1 MVGIMSEE
9 IERTA
14 RAMRRLHGSSTIAEC
29 KAIIARFRKRQDPV
43 GVETW
48 EGILAAVRGIE
59 QERRLIE

>member
-1 MVGIMSEE
+1 MNEE

-14 RAMRRLHGSSTIAEC
+14 RAMRRLHGSRTPAEC

-48 EGILAAVRGIE
+48 ESILAAVRQIE
-59 QERRLIE
+59 QEQRPIE